1 MFTKK
6 SLASAIMLVTT
17 LSLIGCGESKEAST
31 EQPAQAAIE
40 IVRPALIE
48 TVTSEAAAFDF
59 AYVGTVQAAQRADLS
74 FELSG
79 KIISMLVEEG
89 DYVQKGQVVAELDK
103 KTLNNN
109 YQSSLAEYRKAEK
122 DTERLEAIYEANRA
136 ISLSDL
142 ENSRTQ
148 KDILKARLENQ
159 RQQLEHATLRA
170 PFPGVISRKA
180 TEEFSFVQAKET
192 IFGLQNLE
200 ELEVEVYI
208 PGSVVLTNPET
219 ARTLV
224 VFDQLPDLKLPA
236 EFKYIATEGDAKTQ
250 TYKVVLS
257 LPKTTKANILPGM
270 SVTVIP
276 DESMFDTS
284 KDADV
289 MVPLRAVVSDNAGRK
304 YIWKVREDGSVY
316 QVFVETGALLGD
328 RVTVLSGLM
337 TGDRVVTAGVS
348 SLKDGMK
355 VRPLDQE

>member
-1 MFTKK
+1 
-6 SLASAIMLVTT
+6 MLVTT
-17 LSLIGCGESKEAST
+17 LSLMGCGESKEAEAEKSV
-31 EQPAQAAIE
+31 QAAVE
-40 IVRPALIE
+40 IIRPALIE
-48 TVTSEAAAFDF
+48 TVSSEAAAFDF

-79 KIISMLVEEG
+79 KIISMLVQEG
-89 DYVQKGQVVAELDK
+89 DAVEKGQVVAELDK
-103 KTLNNN
+103 KTLTNN

-148 KDILKARLENQ
+148 RDILNARLENQ

-170 PFPGVISRKA
+170 PFSGVISRKA
-180 TEEFSFVQAKET
+180 ADEFSFVQAKET
-192 IFGLQNLE
+192 IFSLQNLE

-208 PGSVVLTNPET
+208 PGSVILTNPET

-236 EFKYIATEGDAKTQ
+236 DFKYIATEGDAKTQ

-257 LPKTTKANILPGM
+257 LPKTREANILPGM

-276 DESMFDTS
+276 DHSLFDDKTAS
-284 KDADV
+284 NV
-289 MVPLRAVVSDNAGRK
+289 LVPLRAVVSNNSGSK
-304 YIWKVREDGSVY
+304 YLWKVKDDGSVY
-316 QVFVETGALLGD
+316 QVFIETGELLGD
-328 RVTVLSGLM
+328 RVTVLNGLM
-337 TGDRVVTAGVS
+337 SGDRVVTAGVS
-348 SLKDGMK
+348 SLRDGMK